1 MGVDFVVLWVLSV
14 GFFCGFVVFFFSYIF
29 SSVIPQ
35 IPVTPPWWLLS
46 ERAPVFHSLHALYT
60 TSLVGS
66 YGNVFIIQIVK
77 ERRKKM
83 KQLWLAIVL
92 YLMAER
98 CLCCRMAQLS
108 GCGLGELLY
117 REQVCQAGL
126 LGRSRSQGRG
136 DQEK

>member
-14 GFFCGFVVFFFSYIF
+14 GFFCGFVVVFFFSYIF

-46 ERAPVFHSLHALYT
+46 ERAPVFHSLRALYT

-77 ERRKKM
+77 
-83 KQLWLAIVL
+83 
-92 YLMAER
+92 
-98 CLCCRMAQLS
+98 
-108 GCGLGELLY
+108 
-117 REQVCQAGL
+117 
-126 LGRSRSQGRG
+126 
-136 DQEK
+136 